1 MLQRKQNL
9 ILIQYVRMW
18 ICAIQPLPSHIMVI
32 VNTGRYFV
40 IYIISH
46 YIKTLLIKTA
56 GNAISPYH
64 DFHIIDQS
72 IQEKYK
78 DKFPT
83 HNVSFTKKVYL
94 HT

>member
-40 IYIISH
+40 IYIDGSIC
-46 YIKTLLIKTA
+46 KTT
-56 GNAISPYH
+56 
-64 DFHIIDQS
+64 
-72 IQEKYK
+72 
-78 DKFPT
+78 
-83 HNVSFTKKVYL
+83 
-94 HT
+94 